1 MTCNICPRECG
12 ADRETENG
20 ICGCGEKIHISRAA
34 PHFWEEPPISHK
46 NGSGTVFFAGC
57 NLKCVFCQNGEI
69 SRCETGKEI
78 TADRLYEI
86 FWELKALGVHN
97 INLVTPTHYA
107 PHIKEAILSA
117 RSRGMSLPIVYN
129 TGSYESESAVEAL
142 SAKAEGFSLP
152 IVWNSGGY
160 EKAET
165 IKMLNGLVDVYLP
178 DLKYIRPETALRYSG
193 AKDYFEHACAA
204 IDEMVKQR
212 GNAVIHRGT
221 MRRGVIVRHLILPG
235 HTEESKEII
244 KYLHARYGNSIYIS
258 IMNQYTPMERVKNTH
273 PEIYRT
279 VTEAEYDE
287 VVEFAK
293 LIGVENA
300 FVQDGDTA
308 KESFIPPFDNQ
319 GV

>member
-1 MTCNICPRECG
+1 MICNICPRECG

-78 TADRLYEI
+78 TAERLYEI

-97 INLVTPTHYA
+97 INLVTPTHYTEQII
-107 PHIKEAILSA
+107 PVLRK
-117 RSRGMSLPIVYN
+117 
-129 TGSYESESAVEAL
+129 
-142 SAKAEGFSLP
+142 AKAEGFPLP

-178 DLKYIRPETALRYSG
+178 DLKYILPETALRYSG

-300 FVQDGDTA
+300 FVQDGDAA

>member
-69 SRCETGKEI
+69 SRCETGKEV
-78 TADRLYEI
+78 TAERLYEI
-86 FWELKALGVHN
+86 FWELKAMGVHN
-97 INLVTPTHYA
+97 INLVTPTHYTEQII
-107 PHIKEAILSA
+107 PVLRK
-117 RSRGMSLPIVYN
+117 
-129 TGSYESESAVEAL
+129 
-142 SAKAEGFSLP
+142 AKTEGFPLP

-244 KYLHARYGNSIYIS
+244 KYLHSRYGNSIYIS

-279 VTEAEYDE
+279 VTEAEYAE

-293 LIGVENA
+293 SIGVENA

-308 KESFIPPFDNQ
+308 KESFIPPFDNS

>member
-1 MTCNICPRECG
+1 
-12 ADRETENG
+12 
-20 ICGCGEKIHISRAA
+20 
-34 PHFWEEPPISHK
+34 
-46 NGSGTVFFAGC
+46 
-57 NLKCVFCQNGEI
+57 
-69 SRCETGKEI
+69 
-78 TADRLYEI
+78 
-86 FWELKALGVHN
+86 
-97 INLVTPTHYA
+97 
-107 PHIKEAILSA
+107 
-117 RSRGMSLPIVYN
+117 
-129 TGSYESESAVEAL
+129 
-142 SAKAEGFSLP
+142 
-152 IVWNSGGY
+152 
-160 EKAET
+160 
-165 IKMLNGLVDVYLP
+165 MLNGLVDVYLP

-244 KYLHARYGNSIYIS
+244 NYLHSRYGNSIYIS

-279 VTEAEYDE
+279 VTEAEYDD

>member
-1 MTCNICPRECG
+1 MICNICPRECG

-69 SRCETGKEI
+69 SRCETGKEV
-78 TADRLYEI
+78 TAERLYEI
-86 FWELKALGVHN
+86 FWELKAMGVHN
-97 INLVTPTHYA
+97 INLVTPTHYTEQII
-107 PHIKEAILSA
+107 PVLRK
-117 RSRGMSLPIVYN
+117 
-129 TGSYESESAVEAL
+129 
-142 SAKAEGFSLP
+142 AKAEGFPLP

-193 AKDYFEHACAA
+193 AKDYFEYACAA

-279 VTEAEYDE
+279 VTEAEYVE

>member
-69 SRCETGKEI
+69 SRCETGKKI

-97 INLVTPTHYA
+97 INLVTPTHYTEQII
-107 PHIKEAILSA
+107 PVLKK
-117 RSRGMSLPIVYN
+117 
-129 TGSYESESAVEAL
+129 
-142 SAKAEGFSLP
+142 AKTEGFPLP

-160 EKAET
+160 DKAET
-165 IKMLNGLVDVYLP
+165 IKQLEGLVDIYLP
-178 DLKYIRPETALRYSG
+178 DLKYIRPDSALRYSG